1 MNTFRVI
8 EGTIWDI
15 EAETLEEA
23 QNIYEKHFNDEGDD
37 LPMFE
42 IECGSHWFDD
52 DKIFDGQEL
61 KDLLSAVVNDTR
73 GTWGDQRSQRLD
85 ALHIKLERLVK
96 EEAKQ

>member
-1 MNTFRVI
+1 MDTFN
-8 EGTIWDI
+8 
-15 EAETLEEA
+15 A
-23 QNIYEKHFNDEGDD
+23 
-37 LPMFE
+37 
-42 IECGSHWFDD
+42 
-52 DKIFDGQEL
+52 QEL